1 MRESTSSTQRPV
13 VVIDSQPVANQDEKM
28 NVQERTRGFRIGVG
42 VCWQR
47 CAQSCSGLT
56 ALSGCRV
63 YVVGSTP
70 RNPFLGEW
78 HTDFTSAGSRFS
90 AEYEFKNNRR
100 YTYLRQSSS
109 GVMRLRVSTQGT
121 YDYDDETLLLTPDA
135 DDVNP
140 SRFRYEFTEDGDALE
155 LEERIS
161 TSVTLVLIYHRPHL

>member
-1 MRESTSSTQRPV
+1 M
-13 VVIDSQPVANQDEKM
+13 VIDSQPVAYQDENM
-28 NVQERTRGFRIGVG
+28 NTQGRKRGFRIGVG
-42 VCWQR
+42 AVAAL
-47 CAQSCSGLT
+47 CAVLLALT
-56 ALSGCRV
+56 SLSGCRV
-63 YVVGSTP
+63 YVVDSAP

-78 HTDFTSAGSRFS
+78 HTEFTSAGSRFS
-90 AEYEFKNNRR
+90 AEYEFKSNGR

-140 SRFRYEFTEDGDALE
+140 SRFRYEFTGDDELE

>member
-1 MRESTSSTQRPV
+1 MRESTSRTHRPV
-13 VVIDSQPVANQDEKM
+13 VVIDSRQVADQDENM
-28 NVQERTRGFRIGVG
+28 NVPGRKRGFRIGVG
-42 VCWQR
+42 AVAAL
-47 CAQSCSGLT
+47 CAVLISLT
-56 ALSGCRV
+56 SVSGCTV
-63 YVVGSTP
+63 FVVGSTP

-78 HTDFTSAGSRFS
+78 HAEFKSPGSRFS

-109 GVMRLRVSTQGT
+109 GVVRVIISTRGT

>member
-1 MRESTSSTQRPV
+1 
-13 VVIDSQPVANQDEKM
+13 M
-28 NVQERTRGFRIGVG
+28 NVLGRKRGFRIGVG
-42 VCWQR
+42 AVAAL
-47 CAQSCSGLT
+47 CAVLLALT
-56 ALSGCRV
+56 SLSGCRV
-63 YVVGSTP
+63 YVVDSAP

-78 HTDFTSAGSRFS
+78 HTEFTSAGSRFS
-90 AEYEFKNNRR
+90 AEYEFKSNGR

-121 YDYDDETLLLTPDA
+121 YDYDDEKLLLTPDA

-140 SRFRYEFTEDGDALE
+140 SRFRYEFTGDDELE